1 MREITIYELIK
12 LIKEN
17 KAPSKVIYDDRV
29 WNQNEKAQDYYNKK
43 IDDYLFVLVC
53 REKAWLDFKVMAFD
67 ESENK
72 SNENKKDKQDSLKE
86 LKDLNSDWGFGSCDM
101 HTEELRLDMQTVK
114 KWINDIVKVIN
125 NGNR

>member
-1 MREITIYELIK
+1 MKEITIYELIK
-12 LIKEN
+12 LIKED

-72 SNENKKDKQDSLKE
+72 SNEE
-86 LKDLNSDWGFGSCDM
+86 M
-101 HTEELRLDMQTVK
+101 RLDMQTVK
-114 KWINDIVKVIN
+114 KWINDIVKVVN